1 MVGGVELGVRG
12 MIVQSDQLYEGKGL
26 EALTC
31 TQHM

>member
-12 MIVQSDQLYEGKGL
+12 IVQSDQLYGGEGL